1 MVGLLVLLKDLKKLN
16 MVVFIFVLLS
26 LYAFLSLCW
35 SIDVEFTMAKAT
47 KIIVAAGYLVYID
60 VAVRKKYL
68 DLFKLNYF
76 IVISCIFIGLYG
88 LPSYEYGVRLFLGAS
103 SSAAGEFLHSFCF
116 VFFVF
121 VRWSL
126 LSFSY

>member
-103 SSAAGEFLHSFCF
+103 SSAAGEFLHSFFSF
-116 VFFVF
+116 VFCIC
-121 VRWSL
+121 
-126 LSFSY
+126 